1 MQETGARGRRSKSMD
16 TALQDTREQ
25 TAFFERASGEQLAPL
40 WKVLAGLVTPTP
52 RPRAHPHLWRYRDV
66 RPFLIEACKLVT
78 AAEAERRVLILENPA
93 LRGQSRIG
101 DSLFAG
107 FQIIMPGE
115 TAPAHRHAAA
125 ALRFIIEGTDAY
137 TAVNGERTMMRP
149 GDFVT
154 TPSWTWHDHGN
165 VGAGPMVWLDGLDMH
180 IVNLLNTSFREEL
193 EHATHTIT
201 RPDDSSIAEFGRAMM
216 PANFTAQAASP
227 ILNYPYVRTKEALDS
242 LAAHAQID
250 PSLGFIL
257 KFLNPLNGD
266 WAIPTLA
273 TNMRLLPEGFSS
285 KPYRSTDTTV
295 FAVVEGEGTSR
306 IGGGDFEWS
315 EHDVFVA
322 PSWMEQEHHA
332 RRQSVL
338 FSYSDRAVQEKLGLW
353 REARAS

>member
-1 MQETGARGRRSKSMD
+1 
-16 TALQDTREQ
+16 
-25 TAFFERASGEQLAPL
+25 
-40 WKVLAGLVTPTP
+40 
-52 RPRAHPHLWRYRDV
+52 
-66 RPFLIEACKLVT
+66 
-78 AAEAERRVLILENPA
+78 
-93 LRGQSRIG
+93 
-101 DSLFAG
+101 
-107 FQIIMPGE
+107 
-115 TAPAHRHAAA
+115 
-125 ALRFIIEGTDAY
+125 
-137 TAVNGERTMMRP
+137 
-149 GDFVT
+149 
-154 TPSWTWHDHGN
+154 
-165 VGAGPMVWLDGLDMH
+165 
-180 IVNLLNTSFREEL
+180 
-193 EHATHTIT
+193 
-201 RPDDSSIAEFGRAMM
+201 MM